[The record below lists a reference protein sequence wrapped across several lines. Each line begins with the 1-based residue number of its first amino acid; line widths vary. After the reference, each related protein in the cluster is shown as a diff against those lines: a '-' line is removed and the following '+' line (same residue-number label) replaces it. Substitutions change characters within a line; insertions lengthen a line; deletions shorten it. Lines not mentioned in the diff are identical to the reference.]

1 LVGLI
6 NLISFFYDN
15 KKVMKKLAL
24 VLALAV
30 SGFVNGQN
38 DYRQYPFESDNQL
51 VQIVPTIENR
61 EVSME
66 FVDTLFYL
74 NVPSMD
80 NYSSG
85 IVNERYKSVLSQ
97 YEKCEFYVTYLG
109 VNPFNKKFNHYG
121 VCLFFWSAERGR
133 FHSTNLDLYNVEMS
147 FQKGTLKKDLIEVF
161 EQTIIQYDEFEE
173 YLRLNPLEPLEGVK
187 MFDETEIQIPEKEKE
202 KIKKK
207 KSWQF
212 WKKN

>member
-1 LVGLI
+1 
-6 NLISFFYDN
+6 
-15 KKVMKKLAL
+15 MKKLAL

-97 YEKCEFYVTYLG
+97 YEKCEFYVTHLG
-109 VNPFNKKFNHYG
+109 VNVWNKTKNHYG
-121 VCLFFWSAERGR
+121 VCIFFWSAERGR

-161 EQTIIQYDEFEE
+161 EQTIIQYDKQAE
-173 YLRLNPLEPLEGVK
+173 YERLNPLEPLEGVK
-187 MFDETEIQIPEKEKE
+187 MF
-202 KIKKK
+202 
-207 KSWQF
+207 
-212 WKKN
+212 